1 MKKLI
6 LSAGLAALLAVAG
19 GAVQAADQNIV
30 IGALVTGS
38 CTVNGAGPSDSATI
52 DVTSGNVDT
61 TPIVKTYPVSCNAP
75 ATATLTSVSDGLGGP
90 AAASGFE
97 NHINYTAG
105 TTGFVTIVGTATT
118 SGVTANHLLGSNTT
132 PGASATPVNVQIN
145 PAANVDALVAGSYS
159 DTLTLSINPT

>member
-6 LSAGLAALLAVAG
+6 LSAGFAALLAVAG

-30 IGALVTGS
+30 IGASVSTS
-38 CTVNGAGPSDSATI
+38 CTITSPGPGSASI
-52 DVTSGNVDT
+52 PVTSGFVDT
-61 TPIVKTYPVSCNAP
+61 TPIVNTYPVSCNAP

-97 NHINYTAG
+97 NHINYSAG
-105 TTGFVTIVGTATT
+105 TTGFVTIVGTTTT
-118 SGVTANHLLGSNTT
+118 SGVTANNLLGSSTT

-145 PAANVDALVAGSYS
+145 PVVNINPLVAGSYS
-159 DTLTLSINPT
+159 DTLTLAINPT